1 MFTKLAFFGL
11 GYLFGTRAGRKR
23 YEEIVAGARD
33 IIQGEEIATAI
44 GFVRG
49 TWWILSQRARA
60 AGQPDSGRGHGTE
73 PRPFRG

>member
-1 MFTKLAFFGL
+1 MFTKLALFGL

-33 IIQGEEIATAI
+33 LIQGEEVATAI

-60 AGQPDSGRGHGTE
+60 AGPPDPRRGPGSESWPH
-73 PRPFRG
+73 RP